1 LWLLLLGLVMVVILL
16 FDLLLCSWHST
27 PLHRF
32 FLGSRLQSGP
42 INDALRK
49 DFFLM
54 SEGLFAIPIKLP
66 GTKFS
71 NALQVSLH
79 I

>member
-1 LWLLLLGLVMVVILL
+1 LQLAFNAIAQIL
-16 FDLLLCSWHST
+16 
-27 PLHRF
+27 
-32 FLGSRLQSGP
+32 LGSRLQSGP

-54 SEGLFAIPIKLP
+54 SEGLFAIPIELP